1 MWMGSEKMSI
11 DNSFFINGNDG
22 HKIFVYCWNNVSEP
36 KAVVQIFHGM
46 AEHAGR
52 YKRLAEYLNT
62 KGFIVYAND
71 HRGHGKTAGTIEDL
85 GYIGEDGFNR
95 IVEDQH
101 IIKEVIKEKYSELP
115 IFVLGHS
122 FGSFVAQ
129 EYITR
134 YGDEIQGVI
143 LSGSALMK
151 GIDVTLGKF
160 IATIEKS
167 IFVDKKKSNLMDK
180 LSFGSYNKKIKD
192 SKLQFEWLSTDL
204 EEVKKYDDDPLC
216 GTVFT
221 TGFFYN
227 FFTGLSK
234 LYKKDKL
241 DKIPR
246 KLPIFILSGD
256 EDPVGKYGKLVR
268 KLYDLYNNLGIE
280 DVTMKLY
287 KDGRH
292 EMINE
297 TNRQEVYKDILSWI
311 NECLSIKKLSE

>member
-1 MWMGSEKMSI
+1 MNKE
-11 DNSFFINGNDG
+11 NSLFIKGNDG
-22 HKIFVYCWNNVSEP
+22 HKVFVYYWDNVSEP
-36 KAVVQIFHGM
+36 KGVIHIFHGM

-71 HRGHGKTAGTIEDL
+71 HRGHGKTTGTIEEL

-101 IIKEVIKEKYSELP
+101 IIKEVIKEKYPELP

-122 FGSFVAQ
+122 FGSFIAQ

-134 YGDEIQGVI
+134 YGGEIQGVI

-167 IFVDKKKSNLMDK
+167 IFGDKKKSNLMDR

-192 SKLQFEWLSTDL
+192 SKSQFEWLSTDL
-204 EEVKKYDDDPLC
+204 EEVKKYDDDPFC

-227 FFTGLSK
+227 FFKGLSK
-234 LYKKDKL
+234 LYKKDRL
-241 DKIPR
+241 DKIP
-246 KLPIFILSGD
+246 KKIPIFILAGD
-256 EDPVGKYGKLVR
+256 EDPVGRYGKSVR
-268 KLYDLYNNLGIE
+268 KLHDLYIDTGIE

-287 KDGRH
+287 KGGRH

-297 TNRQEVYKDILSWI
+297 LNREDVYEDILGWI
-311 NECLSIKKLSE
+311 NQCLSMKNLS